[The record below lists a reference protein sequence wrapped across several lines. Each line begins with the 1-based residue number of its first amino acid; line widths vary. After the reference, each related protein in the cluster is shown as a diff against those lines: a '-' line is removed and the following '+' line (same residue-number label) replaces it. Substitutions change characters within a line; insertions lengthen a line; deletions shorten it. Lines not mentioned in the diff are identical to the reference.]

1 MAAVRV
7 QLVLTILWG
16 FGCAGYVV
24 YAPTLPYHEPGT
36 QWSPD
41 QGTLKAQDY
50 VDYIIRVRP
59 RWSTTPAVCM
69 GQQSTAAD

>member
-1 MAAVRV
+1 MSGVDDG
-7 QLVLTILWG
+7 LKGWLCG
-16 FGCAGYVV
+16 KCAGYVV

-50 VDYIIRVRP
+50 VDYIIQ
-59 RWSTTPAVCM
+59 VCPFL
-69 GQQSTAAD
+69 SN